1 MDTSE
6 FFTIFHCDT
15 TTQARTGALHLPHG
29 IVQTPVFMP
38 VGTNGAVK
46 AMSKDDLAAI
56 GFEIILA
63 NTYHLYLR
71 PGVDIVEQAGGLHG
85 FSQWK
90 RNILTDSGGF
100 QVFSLAQFRKITEE
114 GVSFRSHI
122 DGSLKSFTPESV
134 VDIQARYNSDI
145 QMQLDVCTGHGIDKK
160 EAQRALDITSR
171 WAVRAQKQW
180 QVQQQAGYRGA
191 LFPIVQGNFF
201 MELRRQSAEFVAALD
216 VPGIAIGGL
225 SVGEPAALFADML
238 AYTVQFLPVHKPR
251 YVMGIGTPEYI
262 LEAIGDGID
271 MFDCVLPTRNARNGS
286 YFTHDGNLS
295 IKQERFAH
303 DFSPIDA
310 ECTCKVCKNY
320 SRAYLRHLF
329 KEQEILSAMLATY
342 HNLFFLHTL
351 VQQARTAINAG
362 QFAQFRKAF
371 LERFAAHA
379 VH

>member
-1 MDTSE
+1 MDKGE
-6 FFTIFHCDT
+6 FFTIHHRDGA
-15 TTQARTGALHLPHG
+15 TQARTGELHLPHG
-29 IVQTPVFMP
+29 TVQTPVFMP

-46 AMSKDDLAAI
+46 AMSRDDLADI

-90 RNILTDSGGF
+90 RNVLTDSGGF
-100 QVFSLAQFRKITEE
+100 QVFSLARLRKITEE

-134 VDIQARYNSDI
+134 VDIQARLNSDI
-145 QMQLDVCTGHGIDKK
+145 QMQLDVCTGHGIDRN

-171 WAVRAQKQW
+171 WAVRAQRQW
-180 QVQQQAGYRGA
+180 QMRRQDGYCGA
-191 LFPIVQGNFF
+191 FFPIVQGNFF
-201 MELRRQSAEFVAALD
+201 TDLRRRSAEFVAGLD
-216 VPGIAIGGL
+216 VPGIAVGGL
-225 SVGEPAALFADML
+225 SVGEPAEVFADTL
-238 AYTVQFLPVHKPR
+238 AYTVQFLPQHKPR
-251 YVMGIGTPEYI
+251 YVMGIGTPEYV
-262 LEAIGDGID
+262 LEAIGSGID

-286 YFTHDGNLS
+286 YFTHDGSLS
-295 IKQERFAH
+295 IKQERFAR

-310 ECTCKVCKNY
+310 ECGCKVCRSY

-342 HNLFFLHTL
+342 HNLFFMHRL
-351 VQQARTAINAG
+351 VQDARAAVSRG
-362 QFAQFRKAF
+362 QFSQFRESF
-371 LERFAAHA
+371 LGRFAAKA
-379 VH
+379 L